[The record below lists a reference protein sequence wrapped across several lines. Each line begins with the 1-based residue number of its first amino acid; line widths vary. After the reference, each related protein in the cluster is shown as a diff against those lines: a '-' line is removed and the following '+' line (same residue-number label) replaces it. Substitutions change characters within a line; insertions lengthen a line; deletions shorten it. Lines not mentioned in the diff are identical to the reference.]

1 MKKLISPATRL
12 WAVLAFALFLLAPLA
27 MLSSC
32 RSLDAEKQDRIHVE
46 LWTIAERTELRK
58 YSPVPSREVLTGE
71 HMLVQRGPA
80 QSSKVEYLLLGSI
93 EGFVYEAGY
102 RYTLEVEVIELA
114 EPPADSFRPD
124 YRLKRIVQKTKVQ

>member
-12 WAVLAFALFLLAPLA
+12 WVVLAFALFLLAPLA

-46 LWTIAERTELRK
+46 LWSIAERTEQRE
-58 YSPVPSREVLTGE
+58 YAPVPSREILVGE
-71 HMLVQRGPA
+71 FMLIRRESVQT
-80 QSSKVEYLLLGSI
+80 SKLEYLHLGSI
-93 EGFVYEAGY
+93 EGFVYEPGY
-102 RYTLEVEVIELA
+102 RYRLEVEVIELA